1 MSPFLRFFQKGE
13 IKKPNGQY
21 VSITKAIPAP
31 KPLPPVPKIVIP
43 KPKIDPAVKQFFEKD
58 VKKVAISV
66 GKSFENAIL
75 MPQKI
80 GDLFSNLATN
90 MNTPL
95 LLPIILLVGTGL
107 VVVHV
112 TKK

>member
-21 VSITKAIPAP
+21 VSITKSIPAP
-31 KPLPPVPKIVIP
+31 KPIPPPRIDSKTKRIFTKDVPKFFKEEV
-43 KPKIDPAVKQFFEKD
+43 KPIAV
-58 VKKVAISV
+58 SL
-66 GKSFENAIL
+66 GKNFQNAIM
-75 MPQKI
+75 MPEKLTS
-80 GDLFSNLATN
+80 LFNNLATN